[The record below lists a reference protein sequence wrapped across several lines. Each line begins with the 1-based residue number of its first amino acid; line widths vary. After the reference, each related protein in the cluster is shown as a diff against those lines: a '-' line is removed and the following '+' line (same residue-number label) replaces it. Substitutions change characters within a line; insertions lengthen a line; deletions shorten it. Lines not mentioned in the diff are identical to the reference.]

1 MLRQCYR
8 FFVSKY
14 RGKYFIMS
22 TLTFGMCFTF
32 CTLILGSI
40 ASVFSGNDIDDAQN
54 LFFKDLNS
62 ISRHNRNLQNSLPH
76 DDVARLQMPLK
87 LSGIYKTDDSSEQVR
102 RKSSDHIY
110 MDDED
115 SYRKHHTTEK
125 LKGSGHSKNKTKNI
139 PQAIIIGVKK
149 AGTRAL
155 LEYLRMHPN
164 IKAPG
169 PEPHFFDKNYDKG
182 LKWYRNLMPEVTKGQ
197 TTIEKT
203 PSYFVTK
210 GIPERVYKMSK
221 KTKLIIVLRDPVTR
235 AISDYTQLASRN
247 PDVRPFEEMVFVNN
261 RTKIIDTSWAII
273 RIGVYVQ
280 HLARWLDYFPMKQI
294 HFVSAENLIKDPS
307 TEMEKLQK
315 FLGLKQMITADNF
328 TFNETKGFPCF
339 RKDVSS
345 ESWHCLNNDKGRT
358 HPTIDP
364 VISER
369 LHDFYRPF
377 TIKLYRMTGINFG
390 WS

>member
-40 ASVFSGNDIDDAQN
+40 ASVFSGQDIDDAQN

-125 LKGSGHSKNKTKNI
+125 LKGSGHNRNKTKNL

-182 LKWYRNLMPEVTKGQ
+182 LKWYR
-197 TTIEKT
+197 
-203 PSYFVTK
+203 
-210 GIPERVYKMSK
+210 
-221 KTKLIIVLRDPVTR
+221 
-235 AISDYTQLASRN
+235 
-247 PDVRPFEEMVFVNN
+247 
-261 RTKIIDTSWAII
+261 
-273 RIGVYVQ
+273 
-280 HLARWLDYFPMKQI
+280 
-294 HFVSAENLIKDPS
+294 
-307 TEMEKLQK
+307 
-315 FLGLKQMITADNF
+315 
-328 TFNETKGFPCF
+328 
-339 RKDVSS
+339 
-345 ESWHCLNNDKGRT
+345 
-358 HPTIDP
+358 
-364 VISER
+364 
-369 LHDFYRPF
+369 
-377 TIKLYRMTGINFG
+377 
-390 WS
+390 